1 MNASVQGKKKN
12 TVLHRMKKYRILYLL
27 AIIPFAYLIVFRYWP
42 IFLQFVLAT
51 KNYTIK
57 GGIWGSPFIGLDNFA
72 QLFQSQE
79 FQKILFNTIRI
90 SLLRLLCG
98 FVPPIILSIM
108 LFDMTS
114 KKFRRI
120 SQSILYI
127 PHFFSWVIVYAI
139 VQVLFQNTGYIN
151 SFLGFIGVEAKQF
164 LMSERYFLPILIGSG
179 LWKSLGWSTIIYLA
193 ALTNINTEL
202 FEAAR
207 LDGAGPIQR
216 IRYITLPGIVPIIV
230 FSLMI
235 NLGSILSAAGTE
247 QILLF
252 YSPTNYEV
260 SDVIGTWLY
269 RQGLGKLKYG
279 LGAAVSVFESS
290 VGLVLVLVS
299 NKLAN
304 KFAGL
309 GIW

>member
-1 MNASVQGKKKN
+1 MGEMKALVQGKKKN

-57 GGIWGSPFIGLDNFA
+57 GGIWGSEFIGLDNFA
-72 QLFQSQE
+72 QLFHSRE
-79 FQKILFNTIRI
+79 FKKILFNTVRI
-90 SLLRLLCG
+90 SLLRLVCG
-98 FVPPIILSIM
+98 FVPPIILSVM
-108 LFDMTS
+108 LFDMNS
-114 KKFRRI
+114 AVFRKI

-139 VQVLFQNTGYIN
+139 AQVLFQNTGYIN
-151 SFLGFIGVEAKQF
+151 SFLNLLGIESKQF

-179 LWKSLGWSTIIYLA
+179 VWKSLGWSTILYLA

-230 FSLMI
+230 FSLMM
-235 NLGSILSAAGTE
+235 NLGSILSAAGT
-247 QILLF
+247 
-252 YSPTNYEV
+252 
-260 SDVIGTWLY
+260 
-269 RQGLGKLKYG
+269 
-279 LGAAVSVFESS
+279 AM
-290 VGLVLVLVS
+290 
-299 NKLAN
+299 
-304 KFAGL
+304 
-309 GIW
+309 

>member
-1 MNASVQGKKKN
+1 MFIAKHVAQISERSVTEDMNASVQGKKKN
-12 TVLHRMKKYRILYLL
+12 TVLHRIKKYRILYLL

-72 QLFQSQE
+72 QLFRSQE

-164 LMSERYFLPILIGSG
+164 LMSERC
-179 LWKSLGWSTIIYLA
+179 
-193 ALTNINTEL
+193 
-202 FEAAR
+202 
-207 LDGAGPIQR
+207 
-216 IRYITLPGIVPIIV
+216 
-230 FSLMI
+230 
-235 NLGSILSAAGTE
+235 
-247 QILLF
+247 
-252 YSPTNYEV
+252 
-260 SDVIGTWLY
+260 
-269 RQGLGKLKYG
+269 
-279 LGAAVSVFESS
+279 
-290 VGLVLVLVS
+290 
-299 NKLAN
+299 
-304 KFAGL
+304 
-309 GIW
+309 

>member
-12 TVLHRMKKYRILYLL
+12 TVLHRIKKYRILYLL

-57 GGIWGSPFIGLDNFA
+57 G
-72 QLFQSQE
+72 
-79 FQKILFNTIRI
+79 
-90 SLLRLLCG
+90 
-98 FVPPIILSIM
+98 
-108 LFDMTS
+108 
-114 KKFRRI
+114 
-120 SQSILYI
+120 
-127 PHFFSWVIVYAI
+127 
-139 VQVLFQNTGYIN
+139 
-151 SFLGFIGVEAKQF
+151 
-164 LMSERYFLPILIGSG
+164 
-179 LWKSLGWSTIIYLA
+179 
-193 ALTNINTEL
+193 
-202 FEAAR
+202 
-207 LDGAGPIQR
+207 
-216 IRYITLPGIVPIIV
+216 
-230 FSLMI
+230 
-235 NLGSILSAAGTE
+235 GTE